1 MNPRCAIVECY
12 NRHDEV
18 YLTTAFLMKRL
29 GYEVHVFNTMRNRVK
44 NSFVHAPALARRVH
58 SRLSSAGVLRAVR
71 GGSFDVVIFNTLE
84 GSAVLE
90 CAQQV
95 IQNTPV
101 LGFIHNAS
109 FLAKKPEYSGVINDE
124 RCRLLALAPYIG
136 CTVAGIADLGY
147 MYPIFFYER
156 AVPRIASNGKRRF
169 CVQGYFDPQRRQYS
183 QLVAAMEQLR
193 AEGRDDFEV
202 YVMGRWFSKDFTAFN
217 AEVERKGLADCVRY
231 TWKGISYR
239 TYYRLLNSVDFILPL
254 VSPQSHPE
262 YFRGKS
268 TSSVAAA
275 IGFGKIPVLHQRL
288 AELYGIERSA
298 LTYTD
303 DLAGAMRFALDL
315 PAHELAALQTRLLQI
330 KADYCDYSLHQMR
343 QSIARVTA
351 AAAAAELSLQA
362 DG

>member
-18 YLTTAFLMKRL
+18 YLTTASLMTRL

-58 SRLSSAGVLRAVR
+58 SRLSSADVLRAACAGR
-71 GGSFDVVIFNTLE
+71 FDVVIFNTLE
-84 GSAVLE
+84 GAAVLE
-90 CAQQV
+90 CARRV
-95 IQNTPV
+95 IQSTPV

-109 FLAKKPEYSGVINDE
+109 FLANKPEYSAVISDH
-124 RCRLLALAPYIG
+124 RCGLLALAPYIG
-136 CTVAGIADLGY
+136 SNVAGIADLGC
-147 MYPIFFYER
+147 MYPVFFYER

-169 CVQGYFDPQRRQYS
+169 CVQGYFDPKRRQYS
-183 QLVAAMEQLR
+183 LLLAALEQLR

-217 AEVERKGLADCVRY
+217 AEVARKGLAHYVRY

-239 TYYRLLNSVDFILPL
+239 IYYRLLNSMDFILPL
-254 VSPQSHPE
+254 ISPQSHPE

-275 IGFGKIPVLHQRL
+275 IGFGKIPVLHRQL
-288 AELYGIERSA
+288 AELYGIERFSF
-298 LTYTD
+298 TYTD
-303 DLAGAMRFALDL
+303 DLAAAMRSALDM
-315 PAHELAALQTRLLQI
+315 PGNELAALQARMLQI
-330 KADYCDYSLHQMR
+330 KDEYCDYSLHQMQ

-351 AAAAAELSLQA
+351 AAATLHHAS
-362 DG
+362 G